1 MGVVMGG
8 LVEFVT
14 MSTWTFVL
22 IGMAFLT
29 LIAFDIWIV
38 IIVVRGFT
46 RLIRAERARMEIEN
60 RERRRIRRMI
70 QRRASDED
78 WMRFLAGLED
88 EGNN

>member
-1 MGVVMGG
+1 MGG

-22 IGMAFLT
+22 IGMAFFT

-60 RERRRIRRMI
+60 RERRRIQRMI
-70 QRRASDED
+70 RRNANQED
-78 WMRFLAGLED
+78 WMRFLAGLEN
-88 EGNN
+88 EENN

>member
-1 MGVVMGG
+1 MGG

-70 QRRASDED
+70 QRKASDED

>member
-1 MGVVMGG
+1 M
-8 LVEFVT
+8 EFV
-14 MSTWTFVL
+14 SISAWTFIL

-46 RLIRAERARMEIEN
+46 RLIRAERARIEIEN

-70 QRRASDED
+70 RSKASEED
-78 WMRFLAGLED
+78 WMKFLAGLED
-88 EGNN
+88 EENN